1 MRYRITVRGQS
12 LELRGYL
19 DGEPIDLSIFAPF
32 MAPYGVVV
40 ASVAADDYDPF
51 KDEQMRELHHFETEQ
66 ENAALKEELR
76 IRREDRGA

>member
-1 MRYRITVRGQS
+1 VRG
-12 LELRGYL
+12 LGVELRGYVDTDL
-19 DGEPIDLSIFAPF
+19 DEDQPGLVELSEAMKPF
-32 MAPYGVVV
+32 GMVV
-40 ASVAADDYDPF
+40 ASPAEHDYDPF